1 MEHLHDSIGS
11 NCFAAGRFI
20 FVFACDVAFEA
31 DAPHAVD
38 TLYKETVWADAIVD
52 FQNLI
57 GQ

>member
-11 NCFAAGRFI
+11 NRFAAGLFI
-20 FVFACDVAFEA
+20 LTFACNVTFEA
-31 DAPHAVD
+31 NAPHM
-38 TLYKETVWADAIVD
+38 TETFYKETVRADAVVD